1 MYRMKSALILRLC
14 LALIATLIAFTS
26 VANAQQYLFNRA
38 DFQTGLSPRQVVLAD
53 FNGDGRP
60 DAAVTDEQDNDVA
73 VRLGN
78 GAGLLGAQTTFATGG
93 SPYALATAD
102 LNHDGRLDLAVT
114 NLADN

>member
-1 MYRMKSALILRLC
+1 MTAECGRRSQPYQIDNTQLGGPAALTITAPWPRMYRMKSALILRLC

-78 GAGLLGAQTTFATGG
+78 
-93 SPYALATAD
+93 
-102 LNHDGRLDLAVT
+102 
-114 NLADN
+114 